1 MAHENHKE
9 LIRTLNECVSECIHC
24 STSCS
29 EEKDAQM
36 LAKCVKLN
44 NDCAEI
50 CQMAVAYLCRGSE
63 NTDSILE
70 ECAKVCES
78 CAKECEKHS
87 HLEHC
92 KRCAEVCRKC
102 AEACHQ
108 PV

>member
-1 MAHENHKE
+1 MAHENYKE
-9 LIRTLNECVSECIHC
+9 LIGTLNECISECIHC
-24 STSCS
+24 STACS

-36 LAKCVKLN
+36 LARCVKLN

-50 CQMAVAYLCRGSE
+50 CRTAVSYLSRGSE
-63 NTDSILE
+63 HAEHLLK
-70 ECAKVCES
+70 ECAEICEA
-78 CAKECEKHS
+78 CATECEKHS
-87 HLEHC
+87 HMEHC